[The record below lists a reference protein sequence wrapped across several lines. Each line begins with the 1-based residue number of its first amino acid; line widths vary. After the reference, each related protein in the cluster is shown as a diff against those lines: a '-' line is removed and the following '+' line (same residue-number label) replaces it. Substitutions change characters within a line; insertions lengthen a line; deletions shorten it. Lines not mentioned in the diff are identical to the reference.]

1 MENVL
6 DFWVSMEPEKQLLS
20 GKNFSSSWTHFSK
33 NLIFVQKSNFIKLL
47 FFLTFWIFMPK
58 NQIVKKTDKI
68 QFWTISRRFRKFCW
82 FLAIFAKLFAR
93 LFKPFNLNFLVRNFF
108 NLFSNIFTFAQKIIL
123 HYFGAKIQIRYPFK
137 YLNFCVKIQV
147 R

>member
-1 MENVL
+1 MANVL

-33 NLIFVQKSNFIKLL
+33 NLIFVQKL
-47 FFLTFWIFMPK
+47 FFLTYWIFMPK

-68 QFWTISRRFRKFCW
+68 QFWTISRRFWKFCW

-123 HYFGAKIQIRYPFK
+123 QYFSAKIQILYPFK
-137 YLNFCVKIQV
+137 YLNFCAKIQI